1 MEIKVEREGGALV
14 AMTEGRVDGANAR
27 EFHEALQSIIDETDR
42 TVILDMGGLTYI
54 SSAGLRAILQTARTL
69 KRQNGRLAVCALS
82 DSVNEVF
89 RVSGFDKIIDT
100 YPSSDEAINGA

>member
-1 MEIKVEREGGALV
+1 MEIKVERTEGALV

-27 EFHEALQSIIDETDR
+27 EFHEALQNIIDDNDR

-69 KRQNGRLAVCALS
+69 KKQNGRLAVCALT

-89 RVSGFDKIIDT
+89 RISGFDKIIET
-100 YPSSDEAINGA
+100 FPSSTEAIGAG